1 MNEHI
6 AKLAWR
12 HLLPERYSRYGETIE
27 GDHYEFEPEE
37 LQEFVDSIVKQCCDW
52 IDGSPSNESGQLLL
66 SKSFM
71 IANLKAYLGVES

>member
-27 GDHYEFEPEE
+27 GDHYDFEPEE
-37 LQEFVDSIVKQCCDW
+37 LQEFVDSIVKQCCGW

-71 IANLKAYLGVES
+71 IANLKGYFGVEE